1 MITVSIIMPAYN
13 VSEFVFRS
21 INSVL
26 NQTFQDWELLIVD
39 DCSTDNTVEV
49 IQSFADKRI
58 KLIVNTNNLGGAGS
72 RNVAIAKA
80 CGRYLAF
87 LDSDDVWTPEKL
99 DKQIAFMQRQKVGF
113 SFSGYSTIT
122 EQDEI
127 LDKIEVPERVSFSKL
142 LKHNY
147 IGCLTAIY
155 DTEPFGKIYMPSVRK
170 RQDFALWLE
179 LLKRFDYAFG
189 LNENLGYYRIR
200 AGSLSASK
208 IDAFKYYWL
217 VLRQVGECSVFAASY
232 NIVWYLFIVM
242 LKKKHVKLYNR
253 IFIS

>member
-1 MITVSIIMPAYN
+1 MVTVSIIMPAYN

-39 DCSTDNTVEV
+39 DCSTDDTVGV
-49 IQSFADKRI
+49 IQSFVDKRI

-99 DKQIAFMQRQKVGF
+99 EKQIAFMQRQKIGF

-127 LDKIEVPERVSFSKL
+127 LDKIEVPERVRF
-142 LKHNY
+142 Y
-147 IGCLTAIY
+147 Q
-155 DTEPFGKIYMPSVRK
+155 M
-170 RQDFALWLE
+170 ALC
-179 LLKRFDYAFG
+179 R
-189 LNENLGYYRIR
+189 R
-200 AGSLSASK
+200 
-208 IDAFKYYWL
+208 
-217 VLRQVGECSVFAASY
+217 
-232 NIVWYLFIVM
+232 
-242 LKKKHVKLYNR
+242 
-253 IFIS
+253 